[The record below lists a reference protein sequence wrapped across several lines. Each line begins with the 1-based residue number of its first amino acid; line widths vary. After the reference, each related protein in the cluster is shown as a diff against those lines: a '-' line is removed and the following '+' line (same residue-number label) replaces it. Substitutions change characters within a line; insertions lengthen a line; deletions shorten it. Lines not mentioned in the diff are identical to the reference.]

1 MALFTSNRTL
11 CETLGVHR
19 LQLRDVTG
27 FRYPYDLSTLHG
39 RPVAK
44 TVESGHTYLIVPI
57 VKPETNVGAVYQKTN
72 GIGPSITIRKPDN
85 VQTDY
90 VSIITLDANKN
101 KLCVGDEGIPV
112 MARMT
117 IDEFKNDFFIMPPG
131 KISQEVMRLWKLRR
145 EQGTS
150 VSMVVAARVS
160 AAAAA
165 VAAAA
170 SVPRVSPVAPRP
182 AQPAKPFT
190 PLQTGMVI
198 GAAYA
203 DALSARYARRC
214 GSQPVQSTKDDLKR
228 IQGIGVL
235 VEKKLNNLKIT
246 LYNQIAAWDST
257 DIKRIEQMLEFD
269 GRIAR
274 HNWVEQ
280 AAILAR
286 GGTTEYSQ
294 AVDGL
299 RKITAVNATGYGWPL
314 DGLDKLIN
322 RHE

>member
-1 MALFTSNRTL
+1 
-11 CETLGVHR
+11 
-19 LQLRDVTG
+19 
-27 FRYPYDLSTLHG
+27 
-39 RPVAK
+39 
-44 TVESGHTYLIVPI
+44 
-57 VKPETNVGAVYQKTN
+57 
-72 GIGPSITIRKPDN
+72 
-85 VQTDY
+85 
-90 VSIITLDANKN
+90 
-101 KLCVGDEGIPV
+101 
-112 MARMT
+112 
-117 IDEFKNDFFIMPPG
+117 
-131 KISQEVMRLWKLRR
+131 
-145 EQGTS
+145 
-150 VSMVVAARVS
+150 
-160 AAAAA
+160 
-165 VAAAA
+165 
-170 SVPRVSPVAPRP
+170 
-182 AQPAKPFT
+182 
-190 PLQTGMVI
+190 MVI

>member
-11 CETLGVHR
+11 RETLGVHG

-57 VKPETNVGAVYQKTN
+57 VKPEANVGAVYQKTN
-72 GIGPSITIRKPDN
+72 GMGPSITIRTPDN
-85 VQTDY
+85 VRTDY
-90 VSIITLDANKN
+90 VSIITLDTDKN

-117 IDEFKNDFFIMPPG
+117 IDEFKRDFFIMPPS

-145 EQGTS
+145 ERGTS
-150 VSMVVAARVS
+150 VSMVAAASVS

-170 SVPRVSPVAPRP
+170 SVQRVSPVAPRP
-182 AQPAKPFT
+182 AKSVTT
-190 PLQTGMVI
+190 PLQTGMLI

-203 DALSARYARRC
+203 DALNTRYARRC
-214 GSQPVQSTKDDLKR
+214 GSQPVQSAKDDLKHIR
-228 IQGIGVL
+228 GIGVL
-235 VEKKLNNLKIT
+235 IEKRLNNLGIT
-246 LYNQIAAWDST
+246 LYSQIAAWDLR

-269 GRIAR
+269 GRITK
-274 HNWVEQ
+274 HKWVEQ

-299 RKITAVNATGYGWPL
+299 RKATSSGEATGYSWPL